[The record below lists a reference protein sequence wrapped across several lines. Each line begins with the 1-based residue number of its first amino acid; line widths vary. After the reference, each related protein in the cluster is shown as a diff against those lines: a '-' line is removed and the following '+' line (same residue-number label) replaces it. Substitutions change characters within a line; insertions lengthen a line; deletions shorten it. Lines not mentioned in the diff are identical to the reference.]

1 METRSLPGS
10 SSSASLCSGG
20 LDEGKQFQLIVD
32 VPIHCISCGTMLVE
46 EIPEGEDRLRGVC
59 PGCGKIHYRNP
70 KIVVGT
76 LIERDDQILLCR
88 RAIEPALGLWTP
100 PAGFLEM
107 NESLAQGAARETQEE
122 ALADVEIIRPFARI
136 DLTRIGQV
144 HEMFLARLNSPEVGA
159 GAESIE
165 VKWFSWS
172 EIPWSDLAFPVIEWV
187 LRLRRADLEAKQER
201 IHCGCLRWNDV
212 GSPMCLDNY
221 DLGDLQSLMLNG

>member
-1 METRSLPGS
+1 M
-10 SSSASLCSGG
+10 
-20 LDEGKQFQLIVD
+20 
-32 VPIHCISCGTMLVE
+32 E